1 MVGIRIPIWD
11 IRSSF
16 LVRDLYIQCSPIK
29 DVTGLGAT
37 EHVIE
42 TLESFGI
49 DRSYQRDNLSG
60 CAMDGQYIHL
70 NFSGHLSNMLLK

>member
-1 MVGIRIPIWD
+1 MNSKHLTWHMVGIRIPIWD

-29 DVTGLGAT
+29 DVTGLGVT
-37 EHVIE
+37 EHAIE

-49 DRSYQRDNLSG
+49 IYQVVPWMVST
-60 CAMDGQYIHL
+60 
-70 NFSGHLSNMLLK
+70 FT